1 MNIEIPPKM
10 EEEILKHAE
19 LLGRPPEKVVLDFLW
34 TRFSPP
40 VKPKNF
46 KPHPRPK
53 KGEKTLKDAL
63 KDHIGVIDSGEY
75 YHGGGRMAELSMAKT
90 REEIEAIEEDLRRNR
105 IRKE

>member
-63 KDHIGVIDSGEY
+63 KDHIGVIHSSEHY
-75 YHGGGRMAELSMAKT
+75 RGGGRMAEHSMAKT
-90 REEIEAIEEDLRRNR
+90 VEEMEEIEEYLRKNR